1 MFSTKDASKQRIF
14 IRAKQD
20 RIKKYGSIRRV
31 IFHPSKAQV
40 VGIVVKR
47 PDLLLMVKRKER
59 FVAFDRLEEVE
70 RGYCV
75 CDKPDSWDAAA
86 CKRLNIDFDKCIIWD
101 YMPVRSASGQ
111 ELGTI
116 SNVVV
121 NEETLEVD
129 HVDISSGSINRA
141 LLGSSD
147 IPAKYIRGYEQ
158 GAIIVDDEVTNV
170 QESGGAAAKAGEA
183 WAKTKHEA
191 SQVSKQ
197 VGEKAG
203 TAINTGA
210 YKTGEAIGTIR
221 DKANKAVD
229 EHEAKKQEAESR
241 GEYTGVDK
249 AANAFGKQLGRASHM
264 FKDFKDEFDKASRD
278 E

>member
-14 IRAKQD
+14 IRVKEG
-20 RIKKYGSIRRV
+20 RIKQYGTIRRV
-31 IFHPSKAQV
+31 IFHPSKPQV

-75 CDKPDSWDAAA
+75 FDKSDSWDTAA
-86 CKRLNIDFDKCIIWD
+86 CKRLGVDFDKCIIWD
-101 YMPVRSASGQ
+101 YMPVRSESGK

-116 SNVVV
+116 SNVVI
-121 NEETLEVD
+121 NEKTLEID
-129 HVDISSGSINRA
+129 HIDIASSSVNRA

-147 IPAKYIRGYEQ
+147 IPAQRIKGYDN
-158 GAIIVDDEVTNV
+158 GAIIVDDTITEVE
-170 QESGGAAAKAGEA
+170 ESGGAAAKAGVA

-191 SQVSKQ
+191 SQVTKQ
-197 VGEKAG
+197 VGEKADA
-203 TAINTGA
+203 AINAGA
-210 YKTGEAIGTIR
+210 YKTGEAIGSIR

-229 EHEAKKQEAESR
+229 EHEAKKQKAQER

-264 FKDFKDEFDKASRD
+264 FKDFKDEFDKASHD
-278 E
+278 A

>member
-14 IRAKQD
+14 IRAKNN

-40 VGIVVKR
+40 VGVVVKR
-47 PDLLLMVKRKER
+47 PDLLLMIKRKER

-86 CKRLNIDFDKCIIWD
+86 CKRLNIDFDSCIIWD
-101 YMPVRSASGQ
+101 YMPVRNASGQ

-116 SNVVV
+116 SNVVI
-121 NEETLEVD
+121 NEKTLEID
-129 HVDISSGSINRA
+129 HIDIASGSVNRA
-141 LLGSSD
+141 ILGSSD
-147 IPAKYIRGYEQ
+147 IAAEHIRGYEK
-158 GAIIVDDEVTNV
+158 GAIIVDDTVDEV

-191 SQVSKQ
+191 SQV
-197 VGEKAG
+197 GEKAG
-203 TAINTGA
+203 AVINTGA

-221 DKANKAVD
+221 DKASKAVD
-229 EHEAKKQEAESR
+229 EREVKKQEAQAR

-249 AANAFGKQLGRASHM
+249 AANSFGKQLGRASHM
-264 FKDFKDEFDKASRD
+264 FKDFKDEFEKASRD